1 MSTDRQI
8 ELERR
13 FGEAGGGPVSFP
25 PGEELLPSTPFVRE
39 LLGEIGALL
48 LDGACPDGRLE
59 LATPE
64 ARLICLIHRSA
75 PYLAGL
81 VERRH
86 FTRVPLADFV
96 ARAGQLERPAC
107 RLVRSETAEVLMIAV
122 HFCQQPEL
130 QGSTELV
137 DPEHVLR
144 FLARERQDAAIA
156 LERQGRRTLLFLDK
170 GQPAHV
176 FFADPKDDPGGAD
189 LEERVLLYAFAATAT
204 PCRIEVFTRLQIDAD
219 PDAGSSL
226 SRLEAAAQPPPP
238 ADVVVTLPDGR
249 EVRRRPFSGPE
260 MIVGRDPTVD
270 LFIDNLAVSR
280 KHARLFW
287 DRGGFAVEDL
297 GSANGTRVAG
307 KAVETH
313 RLAAGEVIEIG
324 KFEIGIVEYDAA
336 PAGLQTMLVAG
347 GMRPAPLALLRG
359 EGVRAVLDRDL
370 LIGRG
375 EGVDVRAAGWSVRP
389 VHARLKVEEDGGFRL
404 TCLAGASARVN
415 GRKVR
420 DAELVFG
427 DRLSIGRTVLR
438 LERPGSGSDR

>member
-1 MSTDRQI
+1 MTSDRQI

-13 FGEAGGGPVSFP
+13 FGETGSGPVSFP
-25 PGEELLPSTPFVRE
+25 PGEELLPSTPYVRE
-39 LLGEIGALL
+39 LLAEVDELL
-48 LDGACPDGRLE
+48 HGGACPDGRLE
-59 LATPE
+59 LETPE

-81 VERRH
+81 VEHRH

-122 HFCQQPEL
+122 HFCQRPEL

-170 GQPAHV
+170 GSPAHV
-176 FFADPKDDPGGAD
+176 FFADPADDPGGAD
-189 LEERVLLYAFAATAT
+189 LEERVLLFAFAATAT
-204 PCRIEVFTRLQIDAD
+204 PCRIEVFTRLKVDAD
-219 PDAGSSL
+219 PDAGASL
-226 SRLEAAAQPPPP
+226 ARLEAASQPPPP
-238 ADVVVTLPDGR
+238 ADVVVSMADGR

-270 LFIDNLAVSR
+270 LYIDNLAVSR

-307 KAVETH
+307 KRIDRH
-313 RLAAGEVIEIG
+313 RLAAGESIEIG
-324 KFEIGIVEYDAA
+324 KFEIGIVEYAAA
-336 PAGLQTMLVAG
+336 PAGFQTMLVSG
-347 GMRPAPLALLRG
+347 GAKAAPLAVLRG

-375 EGVDVRAAGWSVRP
+375 EGVDVKAAGWFVRP
-389 VHARLKVEEDGGFRL
+389 VHARLKVEEGGGFLL
-404 TCLAGASARVN
+404 TCLAGGSARVN

-420 DAELVFG
+420 EAQLTFG

-438 LERPGSGSDR
+438 LERPGPGPAR

>member
-1 MSTDRQI
+1 MTGDRQI

-13 FGEAGGGPVSFP
+13 FVGAGSAPARFP

-39 LLGEIGALL
+39 LLAEIDALL
-48 LDGACPDGRLE
+48 LEGACPDGRLE
-59 LATPE
+59 LETPE

-122 HFCQQPEL
+122 HFCQRPEL

-156 LERQGRRTLLFLDK
+156 LERQGGRTLLFLDK

-176 FFADPKDDPGGAD
+176 FFADPADDPGGTD
-189 LEERVLLYAFAATAT
+189 LEERVLLFAFAATAT
-204 PCRIEVFTRLQIDAD
+204 PCRIEVFTRLKVDAD

-238 ADVVVTLPDGR
+238 ADVVVTLADGR
-249 EVRRRPFSGPE
+249 EVRRRPFSAPE
-260 MIVGRDPTVD
+260 MIVGRDPGVD

-280 KHARLFW
+280 KHARLTW
-287 DRGGFAVEDL
+287 ERGSFVVEDL
-297 GSANGTRVAG
+297 DSANGTRVDG
-307 KAVETH
+307 KPVERH
-313 RLAAGEVIEIG
+313 QLAAGEVIEIG
-324 KFEIGIVEYDAA
+324 KFEVTVVAYDAE
-336 PAGLQTMLVAG
+336 PAVSQTMLMPTG
-347 GMRPAPLALLRG
+347 GRPLPPG
-359 EGVRAVLDRDL
+359 VIHGDGVRKAILGDL
-370 LIGRG
+370 LIGKG
-375 EGVDVRAAGWSVRP
+375 DGVDVEARGMFVRP
-389 VHARLKVEEDGGFRL
+389 VHARVSVDDGGAFRL
-404 TCLAGASARVN
+404 SCFAGASVRVN

-420 DAELVFG
+420 QAELAFG
-427 DRLSIGRTVLR
+427 DQVQVGRSVFRLDRP
-438 LERPGSGSDR
+438 RPGRG